1 LKRHKYYFPFRLA
14 PQVKIV
20 DGKIILNE
28 ESLYIRHGSD
38 ISTVDIIRDA
48 GQHITSATYLTRE
61 PSDKWNYEETEKFY
75 KVRGLCIFIISTI
88 GQLFIDIFSFQALN
102 YWGTDFSL
110 ISRMFTNRTRKQI
123 KHKYKR
129 EERMNPARLQHALTH
144 RKSIDPKE
152 LATMMPSFTRS

>member
-61 PSDKWNYEETEKFY
+61 PSDKWNYEVF
-75 KVRGLCIFIISTI
+75 L
-88 GQLFIDIFSFQALN
+88 
-102 YWGTDFSL
+102 
-110 ISRMFTNRTRKQI
+110 
-123 KHKYKR
+123 
-129 EERMNPARLQHALTH
+129 
-144 RKSIDPKE
+144 
-152 LATMMPSFTRS
+152 